1 MLRSLYAKLS
11 LSLVVLLICVGVLYT
26 LISLSAAQYYLQKT
40 DQKLNLDLAKNL
52 VADRNLVES
61 GTLNEKAL
69 SATFMEYMVINPSIE
84 IYLLDLEGNIL
95 SYSADPG
102 QVKRRAVSLK
112 PIKAFLNGEKLPLL
126 GDDPR
131 SHDRQKI
138 FSVTPVPSTAKP
150 EGYLYVVLLGEQYD
164 NAEQFIKE
172 SIIWKQTGGALIGS
186 LVLGLL
192 VGLLLFKKLTQ
203 RLNRLSNDM
212 NGFRQSDFSHYLTTT
227 SQQKS
232 NDEIDQ
238 LSNTFNQMAQRIMEQ
253 MDALK
258 QQDSL
263 RRDLV
268 ANVSHDLRTPM
279 AILHGYL
286 ETLQL
291 KANQLNP
298 DEQKHYVTQAL
309 NSSERL
315 SQLITELFELA
326 KLEAQES
333 LLARE
338 RFNIAELAHDVV
350 QKFQLK
356 AKEKNINLTLSVD
369 TETLFADADIGMVAR
384 VFENLLGNAI
394 RFTPEKGSI
403 KICINENDGKPVVT
417 IQDNGPGIA
426 SDDLDKVFDRFYQGK
441 DNSNRAEPGGLGLA
455 IAKRII
461 DLHHGD
467 IKVENTTG
475 QGASFSFSLPGHN
488 T

>member
-1 MLRSLYAKLS
+1 MFRSLYAKLS
-11 LSLVVLLICVGVLYT
+11 LSLVALLVCVGVLYT
-26 LISLSAAQYYLQKT
+26 LISLSSAQYYLQKT

-69 SATFMEYMVINPSIE
+69 SSTFMEYMVINPSIE
-84 IYLLDLEGNIL
+84 IYLLDLEGKIL

-102 QVKRRAVSLK
+102 QVKRRAVSLT
-112 PIKAFLNGEKLPLL
+112 PIKSFLNDEKLPLL

-138 FSVTPVPSTAKP
+138 FSVTPVPSAANP
-150 EGYLYVVLLGEQYD
+150 EGYLYVVLRGEQYD
-164 NAEQFIKE
+164 NAEQLIKE
-172 SIIWKQTGGALIGS
+172 NIIWKQTGGALIGS
-186 LVLGLL
+186 LLIGLL
-192 VGLLLFKKLTQ
+192 VGLLLFRKLTQ

-212 NGFRQSDFSHYLTTT
+212 NNFRDNDFSHHLNTT
-227 SQQKS
+227 SQQKT

-238 LSNTFNQMAQRIMEQ
+238 LDNTFNQMARRIMEQ

-258 QQDSL
+258 QQDNL
-263 RRDLV
+263 RRELV

-291 KANQLNP
+291 KNDQLSQAKQN
-298 DEQKHYVTQAL
+298 HYVAQAL
-309 NSSERL
+309 KSSERL

-326 KLEAQES
+326 KLEAQEI

-338 RFNIAELAHDVV
+338 KFNIAELAHDVT

-356 AKEKNINLTLSVD
+356 SKEKNIRLALAVD
-369 TETLFADADIGMVAR
+369 TESLFTDADIGMVAR

-394 RFTPEKGSI
+394 KFTPENGNI
-403 KICINENDGKPVVT
+403 NICITAIDENPVVT
-417 IQDNGPGIA
+417 IKDSGPGIA
-426 SDDLDKVFDRFYQGK
+426 ADDINKVFDRFFQGK
-441 DNSNRAEPGGLGLA
+441 DNNNRSKPGGLGLA

-461 DLHHGD
+461 DLHHGS
-467 IKVENTTG
+467 IKVESPNG
-475 QGASFSFSLPGHN
+475 QGASFSFSLPAA
-488 T
+488 